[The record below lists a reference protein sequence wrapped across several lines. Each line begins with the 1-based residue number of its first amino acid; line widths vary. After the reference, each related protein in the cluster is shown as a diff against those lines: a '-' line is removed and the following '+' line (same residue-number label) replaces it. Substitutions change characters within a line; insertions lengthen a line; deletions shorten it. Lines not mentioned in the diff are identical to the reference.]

1 MDQQFLQGVSP
12 KERVQALR
20 DSAEKVEN
28 FTYPKKLTGDDLSL
42 LKDDMVNDSVLLA
55 KLEDAKKEFNT
66 SHKASVKPLKQSF
79 AITLNKLRSKVE
91 EVTEEVFLMADQQEG
106 LMGYYNADGILVH
119 SRVLRPE
126 EKQFRIVDM
135 SKTGTK

>member
-1 MDQQFLQGVSP
+1 MYQQFLQGVSP
-12 KERVQALR
+12 KERIQVLR

-28 FTYPKKLTGDDLSL
+28 FTYPKKLSGDDLSL
-42 LKDDMVNDSVLLA
+42 LKDDMVRDSVQLA

-66 SHKASVKPLKQSF
+66 EHKSQVKPLKQNF

-91 EVTEEVFLMADQQEG
+91 EVTEEVYLMADQEEG
-106 LMGYYNADGILVH
+106 LMGYYNGEGNLIH